1 MEKVEV
7 KIQSLYLDLYG
18 GPEDLFYIWE
28 TPRSGDLGELAYITC
43 ITLLYLVNLVPG
55 LNCLVMLKSVLS
67 NYKIIFQDSDELSGK
82 YMGTREK
89 EERADRDRGPGKDKE
104 RGFREREKERKR
116 SREEPTRG
124 RNIQGTE

>member
-1 MEKVEV
+1 MYFAVSGQFGAWFKLFSDVEKCV
-7 KIQSLYLDLYG
+7 IQLQ
-18 GPEDLFYIWE
+18 
-28 TPRSGDLGELAYITC
+28 
-43 ITLLYLVNLVPG
+43 
-55 LNCLVMLKSVLS
+55 
-67 NYKIIFQDSDELSGK
+67 IFQDSDELSGK

-124 RNIQGTE
+124 RNIQGTD